1 MNRLIHYGVGAAL
14 VLSIAVFGGVDGRA
28 GAPAQAARTL
38 TSAMPAKIA
47 NRQMQPLT
55 DGTRRGLSLDAH
67 EGDGIAWWPDAACG
81 DCTIEI
87 DLRGKDV
94 QQQSFLGVAFHGVDE
109 KTFDDVYF
117 RPFNFR
123 ATDPARQS
131 HSLQYESHPGFTW
144 DKLRADRPD
153 QFERAIQ
160 PPPDPNAWFHAR
172 IVLAYP
178 AVRVFVNGSTTPA
191 MDLKQLSD
199 RKTGWIGVWV
209 GNNSD
214 GQFANLTVT
223 PAR

>member
-1 MNRLIHYGVGAAL
+1 MNRVIHLLAGAIALTIVFGSIEGAAT
-14 VLSIAVFGGVDGRA
+14 
-28 GAPAQAARTL
+28 APAQAARTL
-38 TSAMPAKIA
+38 TTAMPSKST

-55 DGTRRGLSLDAH
+55 DGTRHGVLLDAR
-67 EGDGIAWWPDAACG
+67 EGEGLAWWPDATFG
-81 DCTIEI
+81 DCTIDV

-94 QQQSFLGVAFHGVDE
+94 LQQSFLGIAFHGVDD

-117 RPFNFR
+117 RPFNFK
-123 ATDPARQS
+123 ASDAARQA
-131 HSLQYESHPGFTW
+131 HSVQYESHPEFTW

-153 QFERAIQ
+153 QFERAI
-160 PPPDPNAWFHAR
+160 PSPPDPNGWFHAR
-172 IVLAYP
+172 IVLVFP
-178 AVRVFVNGSTTPA
+178 TVRVFVNEGTTPV

-223 PAR
+223 PAK